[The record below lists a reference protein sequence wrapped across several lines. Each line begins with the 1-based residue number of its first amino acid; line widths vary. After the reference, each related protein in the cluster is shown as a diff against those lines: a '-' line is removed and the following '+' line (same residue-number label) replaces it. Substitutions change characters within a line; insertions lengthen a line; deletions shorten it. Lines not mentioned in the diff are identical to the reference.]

1 MPAGAAR
8 NGTPMIDRRHIGKT
22 LAPATLE
29 IEKGR
34 LRFFAEAIGET
45 NPIYTDEAAAQAAGY
60 PSLPAPPTFIMAGE
74 LDADTIRTAL
84 VEMGVDINRILHGE
98 QQFTFHAPVCAGD
111 TITFASTFSDVYGRR
126 NGGLEFI
133 VKETTMTERMSA
145 TLAPCWLVATVSLTT
160 NSSAPLRRP

>member
-8 NGTPMIDRRHIGKT
+8 NGAPMIDRRHIGKT

-29 IEKGR
+29 VEKGR

-111 TITFASTFSDVYGRR
+111 TITFASTFSDIYGRR

-133 VKETTMTERMSA
+133 VKETTMTNQHGA
-145 TLAPCWLVATVSLTT
+145 KVADARSVIVVRG
-160 NSSAPLRRP
+160 A